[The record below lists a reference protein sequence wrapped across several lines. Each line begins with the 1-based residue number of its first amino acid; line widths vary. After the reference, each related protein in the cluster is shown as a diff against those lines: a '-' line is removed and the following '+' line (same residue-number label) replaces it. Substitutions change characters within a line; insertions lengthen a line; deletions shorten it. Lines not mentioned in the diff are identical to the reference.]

1 MTAINTRVLMSDARS
16 FSNEQQINPYYHNE
30 SVDLDAAVREHTHL
44 RATIELAHI
53 AVEQVAAPTD
63 SQDGVYT
70 ANWALVRGNKAIM
83 ARLPDARKAE
93 EKHAQL
99 VLQSLDLETIQVP
112 EDWRFSGQG
121 DALPCGPYLFCGQGY
136 RSDIRAQ
143 AFAADEL
150 GYQRIQLQTKPL
162 LDENGNPKINEVSG
176 WEDSFY
182 YDIDLAMAIIRPP
195 SADSKGIIAFCREAF
210 TEESVQTILSLSDEF
225 EFIFV
230 SEKEAT
236 TAFACNLVSTG
247 ETVIMSAHAPE
258 LKSKLEEYGLRIL
271 TPEVVELAK
280 GGGFIRCQTLTF
292 HE

>member
-1 MTAINTRVLMSDARS
+1 MPTINTRVLMSDARS
-16 FSNEQQINPYYHNE
+16 FSNELQINPYYHNE
-30 SVDLDAAVREHTHL
+30 SVDIDAAVREHTHL
-44 RATIELAHI
+44 RVTIEQADI
-53 AVEQVAAPTD
+53 TVEQVSAPTD

-70 ANWALVRGNKAIM
+70 ANWALIRGNKAIM

-93 EKHAQL
+93 EAHAQL
-99 VLQSLDLETIQVP
+99 ALHSMGLETIQVP

-121 DALPCGPYLFCGQGY
+121 DALPCGRYLFCGQGY
-136 RSDIRAQ
+136 RSDVRAQ
-143 AFAADEL
+143 AFAAEEL
-150 GYQRIQLQTKPL
+150 GYERIQLQTKPL
-162 LDENGNPKINEVSG
+162 LDEHGTPKINEASG

-195 SADSKGIIAFCREAF
+195 STDNKGIIAFCQEAF
-210 TEESVQTILSLSDEF
+210 TDESVQTILSLSDEF

-230 SEKEAT
+230 SEEEAT

-258 LKSKLEEYGLRIL
+258 LKGKLEEYGLRIL
-271 TPEVVELAK
+271 TPKVVELAK